1 MPKMITGG
9 LGFIGSHLA
18 RKLVN
23 LGEEVV
29 LFDIISRTNLI
40 EDIRQK
46 VTIVRGD
53 LGNWAQVLE
62 AVKNIKLR
70 LFIILLP
77 CFQPPRRLPRWPL
90 MMLMPTGPSTFWK
103 PPNFSMCG
111 A

>member
-18 RKLVN
+18 RKLVD

-29 LFDIISRTNLI
+29 LFDVIYRTNLI

-53 LGNWAQVLE
+53 LG
-62 AVKNIKLR
+62 KLGA
-70 LFIILLP
+70 
-77 CFQPPRRLPRWPL
+77 
-90 MMLMPTGPSTFWK
+90 GPGGRK
-103 PPNFSMCG
+103 KI
-111 A
+111 